1 MSAILA
7 AFNEQRA
14 KQNVNNKVQHQ
25 VVSDVN
31 EELQTIDNG
40 VHDGSVT
47 NEPEDSESTS
57 GESDPTT
64 KPADSQ
70 AEHITR
76 ENAEHDPATAEDG
89 TAKAKT
95 ESNEPATASSK
106 ET

>member
-1 MSAILA
+1 M
-7 AFNEQRA
+7 
-14 KQNVNNKVQHQ
+14 QHQ

-31 EELQTIDNG
+31 AELQTVDDG
-40 VHDGSVT
+40 VHDGLVT
-47 NEPEDSESTS
+47 NDPEDSESTS
-57 GESDPTT
+57 SDPDPTT
-64 KPADSQ
+64 QPADSQ